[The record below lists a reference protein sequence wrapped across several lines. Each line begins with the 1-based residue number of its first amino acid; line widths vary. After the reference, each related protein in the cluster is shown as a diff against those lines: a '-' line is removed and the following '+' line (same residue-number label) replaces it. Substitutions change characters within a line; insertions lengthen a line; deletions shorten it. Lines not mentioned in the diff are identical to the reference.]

1 MAKTEK
7 SYLDKTGLGKFLS
20 NLKNIFIG
28 RQKISTSIDFNTLNK
43 TGIYNITGATTNAPI
58 SGSGTL
64 YVDGEGK
71 GFQVWIPD
79 TGDTVYKRYKSGTW
93 NDWFELKSSNPNALT
108 LQRNSTTVGTYD
120 GSSALTFNIT
130 PSNIGAA
137 SSNHGHSNAT
147 TSTAG
152 FLSTTDKTKIDSMYK
167 VTTITSATDWNTL
180 TDTGIYHIKT
190 TACTN
195 CPTTNWGTLYVN
207 GEGTVFQIWIPD
219 VSLNKMYKRYK
230 SGGWSDW
237 ATLAL
242 TDTVISKYAGSDSA
256 GGDANNAKK
265 LGGFPVSSGTNQVFS
280 TIPNIGADGVMEV
293 GKYIDFHASAT
304 STSDYDVRITAGSGT
319 LSLGDADVSI
329 SKLNGQTYD
338 TGWQNITDFGSN
350 IACPSGYRCK
360 YRRVGKVVD
369 LHGVIVNSAAINTLA
384 TSTFYKI
391 FTLPSGCRPS
401 YPMFYICGDL
411 GVGKYWTM
419 VVNGSGKVVIAKY
432 NGGSTVP
439 INTNLTFD
447 VTFLVS

>member
-1 MAKTEK
+1 MAKETMEV
-7 SYLDKTGLGKFLS
+7 LDSTGLGIIQGL
-20 NLKNIFIG
+20 
-28 RQKISTSIDFNTLNK
+28 
-43 TGIYNITGATTNAPI
+43 
-58 SGSGTL
+58 
-64 YVDGEGK
+64 
-71 GFQVWIPD
+71 
-79 TGDTVYKRYKSGTW
+79 
-93 NDWFELKSSNPNALT
+93 LKSMYIR
-108 LQRNSTTVGTYD
+108 QYVITT
-120 GSSALTFNIT
+120 
-130 PSNIGAA
+130 
-137 SSNHGHSNAT
+137 
-147 TSTAG
+147 
-152 FLSTTDKTKIDSMYK
+152 
-167 VTTITSATDWNTL
+167 ATDWNTL
-180 TDTGIYHIKT
+180 KNTGIYHIKT

-195 CPTTNWGTLYVN
+195 CPTTNWGTLYVS

-219 VSLNKMYKRYK
+219 VALNKMYKRYN
-230 SGGWSDW
+230 SGGWSSW
-237 ATLAL
+237 STLAL

-265 LGGFPVSSGTNQVFS
+265 LGGFPVNAGTNQVFS
-280 TIPNIGADGVMEV
+280 TIPSIGADGVMEV

-350 IACPSGYRCK
+350 IACPTGYRCK

-369 LHGVIVNSAAINTLA
+369 LHGVILNSAAINTLA

-391 FTLPSGCRPS
+391 FTLPSGYRPS

-419 VVNGSGKVVIAKY
+419 IVNGSGKVVIAKY
-432 NGGSTVP
+432 NGDSTVP

>member
-7 SYLDKTGLGKFLS
+7 SYLDKMGLGKFLS

-93 NDWFELKSSNPNALT
+93 NDWVELKSSNPNALT
-108 LQRNSTTVGTYD
+108 LQRNNTTVGTYD

-137 SSNHGHSNAT
+137 SSEHGHTNAT
-147 TSTAG
+147 TSKAG
-152 FLSTTDKTKIDSMYK
+152 FLSTTDKSKIDSMYK
-167 VTTITSATDWNTL
+167 VTTVTSATDWNTL

-190 TACTN
+190 TDCTN

-207 GEGTVFQIWIPD
+207 GEGTLFQIWIPD
-219 VSLNKMYKRYK
+219 TSLDSIYKRYK

-237 ATLAL
+237 ANLA
-242 TDTVISKYAGSDSA
+242 
-256 GGDANNAKK
+256 
-265 LGGFPVSSGTNQVFS
+265 SS
-280 TIPNIGADGVMEV
+280 
-293 GKYIDFHASAT
+293 
-304 STSDYDVRITAGSGT
+304 
-319 LSLGDADVSI
+319 
-329 SKLNGQTYD
+329 D
-338 TGWQNITDFGSN
+338 TGWQNITDFGTN
-350 IACPSGYRCK
+350 ISCASGFRCK

-369 LHGVIVNSAAINTLA
+369 LHGVIVNSAAVDPGA
-384 TSTFYKI
+384 TSTYYKI
-391 FTLPSGCRPS
+391 FTLPSGYRPS
-401 YPMFYICGDL
+401 YPMFYICGDYA
-411 GVGKYWTM
+411 GGKYWTM
-419 VVNGSGKVVIAKY
+419 IVNGSGKVVIANY
-432 NGGSTVP
+432 SGGKTVP
-439 INTNLTFD
+439 INTTLTFD

>member
-93 NDWFELKSSNPNALT
+93 NDWVELKSSNPNALT

-137 SSNHGHSNAT
+137 SSNHSHSNAT

-152 FLSTTDKTKIDSMYK
+152 FLSTTDKSKIDSMYK

-207 GEGTVFQIWIPD
+207 GEGTLFQIWIPD
-219 VSLNKMYKRYK
+219 TSLDSIYKRYK
-230 SGGWSDW
+230 SGGWSAW
-237 ATLAL
+237 TNLVL
-242 TDTVISKYAGSDSA
+242 PDT
-256 GGDANNAKK
+256 
-265 LGGFPVSSGTNQVFS
+265 
-280 TIPNIGADGVMEV
+280 E
-293 GKYIDFHASAT
+293 
-304 STSDYDVRITAGSGT
+304 
-319 LSLGDADVSI
+319 
-329 SKLNGQTYD
+329 
-338 TGWQNITDFGSN
+338 WQNITNFGSN
-350 IACPSGYRCK
+350 IACASNYRCR

-369 LHGVIVNSAAINTLA
+369 LRGVITASAAINT
-384 TSTFYKI
+384 TSSSTFYKI
-391 FTLPSGCRPS
+391 FTLPSGYRPS
-401 YPMFYICGDL
+401 NPLYYICGDI
-411 GVGKYWTM
+411 GIGKYWTM
-419 VVNGSGKVVIAKY
+419 IVNASGNVVIAKY
-432 NGGSTVP
+432 SGSSTVP
-439 INTNLTFD
+439 INTSLSFS
-447 VTFLVS
+447 VSFLVS